1 MANIVDDYTPVRNK
15 QMQQS
20 TMSENTHHLE
30 KNGIF
35 EFNYSHD
42 TFPTYQKR
50 LVNCIVGIGGM

>member
-30 KNGIF
+30 KMASSN
-35 EFNYSHD
+35 S
-42 TFPTYQKR
+42 T
-50 LVNCIVGIGGM
+50 IVMIHFQHIKKDWLIV